1 MKLVTSAILF
11 VGCSAFAPHLKV
23 VNRHRDAAQPV
34 VMFSTIDAPSDVENE
49 ANPIDVSPPKRVMS
63 LRDDLLR
70 TAKSLV
76 DASPSGLFLTLPNDI
91 SEFTAGVARLEAIA
105 PTTSDE
111 SEKLAL
117 GDWNLLATSKS
128 LKIGSSSSSSIGEM
142 KLKLPKLPSKL
153 QNGITVTQRIRSTS
167 ESDNIDR
174 VDNVIEINNEEI
186 LPSFL
191 NPLKI
196 QNSKI
201 VLIHKAKVE
210 GFNPFRTKISL
221 QSIVLNI
228 AGTSQNL
235 DPAGA
240 DLLALNVP
248 SLTEWMNSGSFDTT
262 YVDDKMRIS
271 RGTTGFFDETRVF
284 LKKGIKLEDIIGS
297 EDSDILVEKSKLD
310 KVADAFEGV
319 ASAVGNAVTE
329 VRDTVDK
336 DIESVSKEVERSIKD
351 IQTVIEED
359 IKTIGDEVDNVK
371 TAIFGDDETS
381 TEISEGTDDEME
393 NSEDDLTA

>member
-1 MKLVTSAILF
+1 MKLVISALLV
-11 VGCSAFAPHLKV
+11 VGCSAFAPHSNVL
-23 VNRHRDAAQPV
+23 NRQGV
-34 VMFSTIDAPSDVENE
+34 VMFSTTDAPSDVESDVK
-49 ANPIDVSPPKRVMS
+49 PIDVAPSKRLMS
-63 LRDDLLR
+63 LRDELLK

-76 DASPSGLFLTLPNDI
+76 DSSPSGLFLTLPNDVA
-91 SEFTAGVARLEAIA
+91 EFTTGVARLEAIA

-111 SEKLAL
+111 SEQLVL
-117 GDWNLLATSKS
+117 GDWSLLATSKS
-128 LKIGSSSSSSIGEM
+128 LKIGSPSSSSSSADM

-186 LPSFL
+186 LPAFL

-196 QNSKI
+196 QNSKV

-240 DLLALNVP
+240 DLLAVNIP

-262 YVDDKMRIS
+262 YVDDKVRIS
-271 RGTTGFFDETRVF
+271 RGTTGFFEETRVF
-284 LKKGIKLEDIIGS
+284 LRKGVELEDIIGML
-297 EDSDILVEKSKLD
+297 DNDITVEKSKLD
-310 KVADAFEGV
+310 EVADALDGV
-319 ASAVGNAVTE
+319 AGAVGNAVTE

-336 DIESVSKEVERSIKD
+336 DMEIVSKEVERSIKD
-351 IQTVIEED
+351 VQTVMEED
-359 IKTIGDEVDNVK
+359 MKTIGDEIDNVK
-371 TAIFGDDETS
+371 TAIFGDDEAS
-381 TEISEGTDDEME
+381 DDNSEGANDEVE